1 MQIANNKYTKEGQHP
16 HKSNRVKARIRQ
28 ASEAELSDHTDATEP
43 NRVKVRIRQAS
54 EAIDRQLSDYAHAT
68 EPIHKW
74 TRKAAHGA
82 REAGRYARN
91 GIGTEVVLNVINAIP
106 GVDLPTILAILE
118 AIT

>member
-74 TRKAAHGA
+74 TRKA
-82 REAGRYARN
+82 YCFARN
-91 GIGTEVVLNVINAIP
+91 ALGTEVVLSVINAIP